1 MQGEPHHTTV
11 RIWKLMEAVDSAP
24 ERTLI
29 SKGIADRHTEE
40 TLKTDELDLETSL
53 IILTHACSKGPTDL
67 HRRIG

>member
-1 MQGEPHHTTV
+1 
-11 RIWKLMEAVDSAP
+11 MEAVDSGP

-40 TLKTDELDLETSL
+40 TLKTDELDLQTSL

-67 HRRIG
+67 HRGIG